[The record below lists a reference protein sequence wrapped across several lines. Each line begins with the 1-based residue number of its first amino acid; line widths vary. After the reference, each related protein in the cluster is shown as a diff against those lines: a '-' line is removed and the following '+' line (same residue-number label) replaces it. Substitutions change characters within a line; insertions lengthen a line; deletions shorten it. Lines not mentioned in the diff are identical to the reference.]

1 MLCHMKVNI
10 LGKCFVGNSSFI
22 GPTYDPI
29 LNFNMTSDQ
38 RFKTP
43 DTMLVNFFHHM
54 LTQL

>member
-1 MLCHMKVNI
+1 MKVNI

-29 LNFNMTSDQ
+29 LNFKMTSDQ

-43 DTMLVNFFHHM
+43 DAMLVNFFRHM